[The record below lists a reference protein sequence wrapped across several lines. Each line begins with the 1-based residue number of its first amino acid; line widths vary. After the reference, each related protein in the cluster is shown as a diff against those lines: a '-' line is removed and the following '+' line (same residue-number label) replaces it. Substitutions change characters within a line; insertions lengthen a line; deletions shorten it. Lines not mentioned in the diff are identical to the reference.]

1 MSNREPYLYPFRN
14 LELTDD
20 FWYSLLSQLIQ
31 ESNHPTQLLQY
42 ANHFTHKKM
51 KKFSFQDFPETHSLS
66 LSLDETQS
74 KTHLTPFHLS
84 FFNREIISNKKLGQF
99 FTPSYISEFIAEK
112 SLGYYLSKNNF
123 SDLVTIFR
131 NIKIADIA
139 AGTGNLLITFLY
151 LLKDQLKIDSDKK
164 KKDSFL
170 SFLSNNIF
178 AFDLDSFALFIQKM
192 RILLFSSFFFPD
204 FDLPDV
210 DKNFC
215 VGNSLLDDFSLQ
227 KVSSTPAFKP
237 IEILTKGKSCKF
249 DIIVSNPP
257 YMSYGLRDAQKY
269 HPEFKHYLRNR
280 FFSAEYK
287 LSLYPIF
294 IERSLELLADNGILG
309 IITPDSH
316 LLGRYYSKL
325 RTYLLENSD
334 FLDISIL
341 GFEPFQGVTLGRP
354 TITFLSK
361 ISKTVKDISN
371 VLFPSRWI
379 SSLTS
384 FTNGKWEEFLNS
396 QASFSKNEYKRF
408 QLYFNLQDKRYVEE
422 WGQKAKIKLDDLITM
437 HTGVRARIGQRNI
450 VRKEKIGENWKK
462 GLVSSSQIIPF
473 HIEYQNDWINITPS
487 NLWSGGFNENIVE
500 QPKIILRQTG
510 YKIISAVDNTGY
522 YHLNNCHTISPK
534 NQNLNLYALSTQ
546 LNSIEFNKVYNIL
559 SMEKGRAL
567 AQVDMD
573 FLLERFIIDL
583 SKSQEYLLEE
593 FYFKQNQKIKDKKEI
608 DKCSIFE
615 LLSII

>member
-1 MSNREPYLYPFRN
+1 MSNREPFLYPFRN

-20 FWYSLLSQLIQ
+20 FWYSLLSLLIQ

-42 ANHFTHKKM
+42 ANHFPHKRM
-51 KKFSFQDFPETHSLS
+51 KKFNLQDFSETTFPS

-84 FFNREIISNKKLGQF
+84 FFNRELISNKKLGQF
-99 FTPSYISEFIAEK
+99 FTPSYISEFIAKK
-112 SLGYYLSKNNF
+112 SLDYYLLKNNF
-123 SDLVTIFR
+123 PDIEPIFR

-151 LLKDQLKIDSDKK
+151 LLKDQLKLDSTKK
-164 KKDSFL
+164 KETFL
-170 SFLSNNIF
+170 SFISKNIF
-178 AFDLDSFALFIQKM
+178 AFDLDSFALFIHKM
-192 RILLFSSFFFPD
+192 RMLLFSSFFFPD
-204 FDLPDV
+204 LDLPDV
-210 DKNFC
+210 DKNLC

-237 IEILTKGKSCKF
+237 IEMLTERKSCIF

-269 HPEFKHYLRNR
+269 HPEFKHFLRNR

-294 IERSLELLADNGILG
+294 IERSLELLAHNGILG

-325 RTYLLENSD
+325 RTYILENSD
-334 FLDISIL
+334 FLDISLL

-354 TITFLSK
+354 IITFLSK
-361 ISKTVKDISN
+361 ICKTDSTISE
-371 VLFPSRWI
+371 VSFPARWI

-384 FTNGKWEEFLNS
+384 FTKGEWEEYLNS
-396 QASFSKNEYKRF
+396 QTGFLENNYKRF
-408 QLYFNLQDKRYVEE
+408 HLYFNLQDKKYVEE
-422 WGQKAKIKLDDLITM
+422 WRQKAKKKLDELVTM

-450 VRKEKIGENWKK
+450 VRKEKIGENWKQ
-462 GLVSSSQIIPF
+462 GLVSSSQIQPF

-487 NLWSGGFNENIVE
+487 ILWSGGFDEDIVE
-500 QPKIILRQTG
+500 SPKIILRQTG
-510 YKIISAVDNTGY
+510 YKIISAVDNKGY

-534 NQNLNLYALSTQ
+534 NQDLNLYAISTQ
-546 LNSIEFNKVYNIL
+546 LNSIEFNKVYHIL

-583 SKSQEYLLEE
+583 TKAQESFLEE
-593 FYFKQNQKIKDKKEI
+593 FYLKQNQNIRDKKEI
-608 DKCSIFE
+608 DEYSIFQ
-615 LLSII
+615 LLSIV